1 MSAATQDM
9 PRVSF
14 DRIAYAYDDYTSH
27 PPAVAAQIG
36 RSIAGIVGDGAL
48 VLELGIGTA
57 RIARPVADAGC
68 RVIGIDVA
76 HEMLRRAQAR
86 GFERLVR
93 GNLMQLPLA
102 DASVDAVLV
111 VHVLHHLS
119 DWRAALAEALRVLRP
134 GGVMLIGNDWLAPD
148 SCVRRMRATLR
159 NAVIA
164 ARPELKPPGAGAA
177 FGRALGHLGGV
188 EEPDVVAA
196 SWSTRV
202 SPATLLDRMQSRV
215 HQETWALDDETL
227 ALAVAA
233 VRADAVAAWDDLERE
248 HEFERRFVLTV
259 SRKGAVA

>member
-1 MSAATQDM
+1 
-9 PRVSF
+9 
-14 DRIAYAYDDYTSH
+14 
-27 PPAVAAQIG
+27 
-36 RSIAGIVGDGAL
+36 
-48 VLELGIGTA
+48 
-57 RIARPVADAGC
+57 
-68 RVIGIDVA
+68 
-76 HEMLRRAQAR
+76 
-86 GFERLVR
+86 
-93 GNLMQLPLA
+93 
-102 DASVDAVLV
+102 
-111 VHVLHHLS
+111 
-119 DWRAALAEALRVLRP
+119 
-134 GGVMLIGNDWLAPD
+134 
-148 SCVRRMRATLR
+148 
-159 NAVIA
+159 VIA